1 MAGIGIVNNP
11 RSRRNRLH
19 PETGGK
25 LRQLVGGDGEVHDA
39 STLEE
44 LARALGRFR
53 ERGVDTLGVNG
64 GDGTA
69 HVVLSAAVE
78 VWDGARLPQ
87 LLLLRGGAMNTVARG
102 QGISGA
108 PEGILGRFLERRR
121 SGKSHRSVSRDL
133 LRIEAPGLP
142 TRHGFIFGTGAAVT
156 FLDIYYETGRPSPA
170 MAFGLFARAV
180 ASAMARGRFAARLT
194 EREWLRVTVD
204 GEEWP
209 EDRFVGVIAGT
220 TPEIGFGFAP
230 FTRCE
235 EQPGFFHA
243 VGVVGSLRQIVAS
256 LPGVYR
262 GRAWR
267 RRVAVDTVA
276 RELAIEGGGPVRFT
290 VDGDLYEGPSGVTV
304 ATGPAVQLVLP

>member
-11 RSRRNRLH
+11 RSRRNLRH
-19 PETGGK
+19 PETGAR
-25 LRQLVGGDGEVHDA
+25 LRQLVGAEGEVHDA
-39 STLEE
+39 STLDE
-44 LARALGRFR
+44 LAHALLRFR
-53 ERGVDTLGVNG
+53 ERGVDALGVNG

-69 HVVLSAAVE
+69 HVVLSAVVE
-78 VWDGARLPQ
+78 AWRGARLPQ
-87 LLLLRGGAMNTVARG
+87 VLLLRGGAMNTVARG
-102 QGISGA
+102 QGVAGT
-108 PEGILGRFLERRR
+108 PEGIVARLLERRR
-121 SGKSHRSVSRDL
+121 TGKAVRTVTRDL
-133 LRIEAPGLP
+133 LRVEAPGLP
-142 TRHGFIFGTGAAVT
+142 VRHGFIFGTGAAVT
-156 FLDIYYETGRPSPA
+156 FLDVYYGTGRPSPA
-170 MAFGLFARAV
+170 VAFGLLARAV
-180 ASAMARGRFAARLT
+180 ASAVSRGRFAGRLA

-209 EDRFVGVIAGT
+209 EDRFVTVIAGA

-243 VGVVGSLRQIVAS
+243 VGVVGSLRQIVTS

-276 RELAIEGGGPVRFT
+276 RELELEGLRPVRYT
-290 VDGDLYEGPSGVTV
+290 IDGDLYESPSQVKV
-304 ATGPAVQLVLP
+304 ATGPPVELLIP

>member
-19 PETGGK
+19 PETGK
-25 LRQLVGGDGEVHDA
+25 ELRRLVGRDGEVHDA

-44 LARALGRFR
+44 LARALARFR
-53 ERGVDTLGVNG
+53 ERGVDTLAVNG

-78 VWDGARLPQ
+78 VWDGAPLPQ
-87 LLLLRGGAMNTVARG
+87 LLLLRGGAMNTIARG
-102 QGISGA
+102 QGVSGT
-108 PEGILGRFLERRR
+108 PEGLLARFLDRRR
-121 SGKSHRSVSRDL
+121 DGRPHRTVSRDL
-133 LRIEAPGLP
+133 LRIDAPDLP
-142 TRHGFIFGTGAAVT
+142 TRYGFIFGTGAAVT
-156 FLDIYYETGRPSPA
+156 FLEIYYGTGRPSPA
-170 MAFGLFARAV
+170 MALGLFARAV
-180 ASAMARGRFAARLT
+180 ASAIARGRFAARLT
-194 EREWLRVTVD
+194 EREWLRVTAD
-204 GEEWP
+204 GDEWP
-209 EDRFVGVIAGT
+209 EDRFITVIAGA

-290 VDGDLYEGPSGVTV
+290 VDGDLYESPSGLTV
-304 ATGPAVQLVLP
+304 ATGPAVELVLP

>member
-11 RSRRNRLH
+11 RSRRNQLH
-19 PETGGK
+19 PETGARLG
-25 LRQLVGGDGEVHDA
+25 QLVAAGGEVRDA
-39 STLEE
+39 STLDE
-44 LARALGRFR
+44 LASALARFR
-53 ERGVDTLGVNG
+53 ERDVDTLGVNG

-69 HVVLSAAVE
+69 HIVLSAAVE
-78 VWDGARLPQ
+78 VWRGARLPRV
-87 LLLLRGGAMNTVARG
+87 LLLRGGAMNTVARG
-102 QGISGA
+102 QGISGT
-108 PEGILGRFLERRR
+108 PEGILGKVLERRR
-121 SGKSHRSVSRDL
+121 SGKPPRTVTRDL
-133 LRIEAPGLP
+133 LRVEAPGLP

-156 FLDIYYETGRPSPA
+156 FLDVYYGTGRPSPG
-170 MAFGLFARAV
+170 MAFGLLARAV
-180 ASAMARGRFAARLT
+180 ASATSGGRFATRLT

-209 EDRFVGVIAGT
+209 EDRFVTVIAGT
-220 TPEIGFGFAP
+220 TPQIGFGFAP

-276 RELAIEGGGPVRFT
+276 RDLELDAGQPLRFT
-290 VDGDLYEGPSGVTV
+290 IDGDLYVSPSRVTV
-304 ATGPAVQLVLP
+304 ATGPAVELVVP